1 MSKKSVIYSKHI
13 FLFPFRW
20 DSVTENETN
29 LENLSINKRININ
42 QFEKALNKENWD
54 FYSAKDQSL
63 KGYYIDEFVNYNE
76 YVYFYDYVRD
86 ALYDEIENRE
96 NIVKHFTYNLG
107 QDASYH
113 IHIKTDEKTTGVYQL
128 NMKKIFLHVF
138 SNGVGLLSYHLENNI
153 YKEKESILQINDFG
167 RRIYPQFLSSDGK
180 DSTSIIKRSFLADKI
195 QLNINGKNII
205 EDFSR
210 YNLQQNCHD
219 DMLTIASHPIQL
231 PNFILELFNTNDQ
244 VIFHSSTRNLQYGQ
258 ICIRPIIDDRMFTIC
273 WFGNDWMINELKEHR
288 QAGFDTEY
296 NYHTNEF
303 WYKYIF
309 IDGKS
314 LTCANKNM
322 LRRENMKHTY
332 ERFTE
337 DGTLWGVSRYSLVGL
352 TNTEYFGREI
362 ISTHAT
368 TIYYQMVVLCLMQRA
383 SVLKYSNEVARI
395 SRNIK
400 EKHPEIEEIN
410 ESYLKF
416 INKMYFREI
425 TAQDQGIELYDMLQ
439 ENMRIEREIA
449 DLKREID
456 EIYQFASLAY
466 DKIQQEIDR
475 DQNELITKITIIG
488 VLFLPPS
495 LLAGILGINIMPKY
509 EEIPSLL
516 FNGEIYIP
524 FVFGIGTIVVISLL
538 LTWLLINVF
547 KLKIF
552 KRNNSAKIDKQ

>member
-113 IHIKTDEKTTGVYQL
+113 IHIKTDEKTTSVYQL

-180 DSTSIIKRSFLADKI
+180 DSTSIIKRRFLADKI

-273 WFGNDWMINELKEHR
+273 WFRNDWMINELKEHR

-456 EIYQFASLAY
+456 EIYQFASLAN